1 MTGYARVWGGSDRQN
16 SVMGRALLI
25 EGVDYSLDREQGTI
39 TMIGSPSYQR
49 LMCEW
54 RLRNSADDGS
64 WPMRSPPGTE
74 PIRSKLADEIARLFR

>member
-49 LMCEW
+49 LMC
-54 RLRNSADDGS
+54 DDGS